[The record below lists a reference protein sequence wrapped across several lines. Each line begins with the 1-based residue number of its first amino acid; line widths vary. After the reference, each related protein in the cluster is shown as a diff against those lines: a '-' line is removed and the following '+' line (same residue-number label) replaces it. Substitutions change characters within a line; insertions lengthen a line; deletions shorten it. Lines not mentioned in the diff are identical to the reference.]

1 MACKL
6 RVAFLTNVDNDFPIA
21 DADLQRYETIVALG
35 VVIAE
40 SADKATHRTNP
51 SFAFASISMKSFG
64 CSAVAFHATAANFRR
79 DVDSSLVSL

>member
-1 MACKL
+1 MACEL

-21 DADLQRYETIVALG
+21 STDLQRHRAIVALG
-35 VVIAE
+35 VAVAE

-51 SFAFASISMKSFG
+51 SFAFASSSMKSFG
-64 CSAVAFHATAANFRR
+64 CSAVSFHATAANFRR